1 MKYPFF
7 KQLNEKDC
15 GPTCFRMIAQYYG
28 KTIDVAS
35 AKLLCN
41 LYRNGTTM
49 LTLNKAFESI
59 NVDSVALKL
68 SYDEFVKTISDP
80 CIVYWNRSHFVVVW
94 NVTESKILIGDPAIG
109 NITYSI
115 KDFKKGFVVG
125 NHSNL
130 NYGIVLLTKPNS
142 KFSTDSIKAKQ
153 SRSSNNYIL
162 FLRPQRRLIWHL
174 LFSFLISSIFS
185 FIFPFLAQGIV
196 DLGIENKDEGVV
208 TCILLSQI
216 ALIVGMCANRFVSG
230 WLMAHISNRVS
241 ISMVCHFLEKLM
253 KMKISFFDAKMIGD
267 LLQRIQDFNRI
278 EYFLTSS
285 LIGIVVTIVGFV
297 IYGLVLFQYS
307 WKLICIFVIGAI
319 CYLYWIYLFKNRRKV
334 LDYKRFL
341 RVSQNQSLII
351 HLIRGIKEIK
361 LNNCED
367 YKLANWEKKQM
378 QIYDINL
385 QGVRLLQVQ
394 NIGSWVIDQI
404 KNLIITFLCARY
416 VINGSITMGMMVAI
430 SYVIGQL
437 NGPLYQF
444 SSFIQSLQDAQ
455 ISTERINEISV
466 EEDEDELYQN
476 KIQAD
481 SVVKPIIFDNVSFR
495 YAGAVQRNVLNN
507 ISCTI
512 APGKITAVVG
522 ESGSG
527 KSTFLKLILGF
538 YIPTKGQIF
547 LGDTNYDNIDLKNW
561 RKRCSVVLQEGYL
574 FTESIAENIA
584 LCDEKVILE
593 RVVNAA
599 KQAKIHDF
607 INNLPLGYDTIIG
620 EDGMSLSGGQK
631 QRLCI
636 ARAIYKNGA
645 YVMLDEAT
653 NALDANNENDILD
666 SLKSFY
672 VNRTVII
679 IAHRLSTIMH
689 ADNIIVL
696 KDGEIVEC
704 GRHETLLKANGY
716 YAELFK
722 KQLNV

>member
-15 GPTCFRMIAQYYG
+15 GPTCFRMIAKYYG
-28 KTIDVAS
+28 KSIDVVS
-35 AKLLCN
+35 AKTLCN
-41 LYRNGTTM
+41 LYKNGTTM
-49 LTLNKAFESI
+49 LTLSKAFRSI
-59 NVDSVALKL
+59 NVDSIALKL
-68 SYDEFVKTISDP
+68 SYSEFVKTIDEP

-94 NVTESKILIGDPAIG
+94 HIYENKILLGDPAIG
-109 NITYSI
+109 NIAYDI
-115 KDFKKGFVVG
+115 KDFKKGFVAG
-125 NHSNL
+125 NHSN
-130 NYGIVLLTKPNS
+130 NTFGIVLLPKPNS
-142 KFSTDSIKAKQ
+142 LFSTDSIKVMQ
-153 SRSSNNYIL
+153 SKSDNNYSL

-208 TCILLSQI
+208 TCILISQV
-216 ALIVGMCANRFVSG
+216 ALIIGMCSNRFVSG

-278 EYFLTSS
+278 EYFLTSA
-285 LIGIVVTIVGFV
+285 LIGIVVTIVGFI
-297 IYGLVLFQYS
+297 IYGFVLFQYS
-307 WKLICIFVIGAI
+307 WQLICIFAIGAI
-319 CYLYWIYLFKNRRKV
+319 CYLYWIYIFKNKRKV

-341 RVSQNQSLII
+341 QVSQNQSLII
-351 HLIRGIKEIK
+351 HLIRGMQEIK

-367 YKLANWEKKQM
+367 FKLTNWANKQM
-378 QIYDINL
+378 QIYEINM
-385 QGVRLLQVQ
+385 QGVKLLQVQ
-394 NIGSWVIDQI
+394 NIGGLVIDQI
-404 KNLIITFLCARY
+404 KNLIITFFCAKY
-416 VINGSITMGMMVAI
+416 VISGSITMGMMVAI
-430 SYVIGQL
+430 SYVLGQL

-455 ISTERINEISV
+455 ISTERINEITV
-466 EEDEDELYQN
+466 EEDEDDLYHN
-476 KIQAD
+476 KIKVD
-481 SVVKPIIFDNVSFR
+481 PIVKPIIFKNVSFR
-495 YAGAVQRNVLNN
+495 YTGAVQRNVLNN

-512 APGKITAVVG
+512 APGKITAIVG

-538 YIPTKGQIF
+538 YMPTNGQIF
-547 LGDTNYDNIDLKNW
+547 LGNTNYNNIDLKNW
-561 RKRCSVVLQEGYL
+561 RKRCSVVLQDGYL

-584 LCDEKVILE
+584 LCDEKVNFE

-599 KQAKIHDF
+599 KQAKIHTF
-607 INNLPLGYDTIIG
+607 VNNLPLGYDTIIG
-620 EDGMSLSGGQK
+620 EDGMNLSGGQK

-666 SLKSFY
+666 NLKSFY

-696 KDGEIVEC
+696 KDGEIVEF
-704 GRHETLLKANGY
+704 GKHEALLKTNGY

-722 KQLNV
+722 KQLSV